1 MNPLE
6 IRNATIARSN
16 QTLIADLNLRVEP
29 GEVLTLMGVSGS
41 GKSTLL
47 NWIIGALDPAF
58 EARGE

>member
-1 MNPLE
+1 MVRQTPARLAIIATMNPLE

-41 GKSTLL
+41 GR
-47 NWIIGALDPAF
+47 WQ
-58 EARGE
+58 